1 MPLLCGSD
9 SNWNSYFSIGG
20 KMIHTIFQLLLPLY
34 EFLYI
39 MVIIQW
45 NIIFVD
51 FYIIGWLY
59 DLRVLDKKIIGLL
72 FGWVIFDFISI
83 QYLIEI
89 PSITEVFLPGFFLDM
104 TIVVGMS
111 LTYGRI
117 KAAYKEFIIEP
128 RILMLKLFCYIS
140 LFTMIFSYL
149 K

>member
-1 MPLLCGSD
+1 
-9 SNWNSYFSIGG
+9 
-20 KMIHTIFQLLLPLY
+20 MIHTIFQLLLPLY

-51 FYIIGWLY
+51 FYIIGSIY

-89 PSITEVFLPGFFLDM
+89 PSITEVSLPGFFLDM
-104 TIVVGMS
+104 TIVTGMS

-117 KAAYKEFIIEP
+117 EATYKEFIIEP
-128 RILMLKLFCYIS
+128 RILILKLFCYVS

>member
-1 MPLLCGSD
+1 
-9 SNWNSYFSIGG
+9 
-20 KMIHTIFQLLLPLY
+20 MIHTIFQLLLPLY

-45 NIIFVD
+45 DIIFVD
-51 FYIIGWLY
+51 FYIIGSIY
-59 DLRVLDKKIIGLL
+59 DLRVLDKKIIGLF

-89 PSITEVFLPGFFLDM
+89 PSITEVSLPGFFLDM
-104 TIVVGMS
+104 AIIIGMS

-117 KAAYKEFIIEP
+117 NATCKAFIFKP
-128 RILMLKLFCYIS
+128 RIWILKLFSYVS